1 MEPRN
6 FSSPDATEKNREARL
21 NKLRERRTKA
31 VTSNSDSVLRPIN
44 PESKSR
50 IGRSPEPI
58 RSPEPMRSPEPII
71 DNRFNNRADRQAE
84 GRTPEN
90 KLKPLP
96 NRQGFVEAQQRPENR
111 PDKRTELKPRKKS
124 NGSNN
129 RVIPIKSPIKSL
141 GWQVLRLAIAG
152 IGLSVIA
159 GTAISFWQNQQ
170 SIAAKTNAA
179 EVVVKENPTKSV
191 DPVPLELKTEAA
203 PLLSKIKELAAKEK
217 DLTMQMMVVDLDS
230 GAYVQVGA
238 NQPIAAAS
246 TIKTPILVAFFQ
258 DVDAGKIK
266 LDELLEMTAD
276 VKVGQAGELQYL
288 PTGTKISALE
298 TITKMIV
305 ISDNTATNMVI
316 KRLGGLTVLNQRF
329 KSWGLNGIVINAQL
343 PDLEGTN
350 TISTQDMVTLMSMLD
365 KGKLIEP
372 RSRDRFMDIMRR
384 PITNTLLPQGIGEEA
399 RIIHKT
405 GDIASSVGDAGIVDM
420 PNGKRYAIAV
430 MVKRPDNDQRAN
442 EMIRQIS
449 RATYDYFLNGGSLS
463 PTGNNSTP
471 AGSST
476 SSAEPASPS
485 NSGSSVIENITLPL
499 PNAVPNAP
507 TRLNP

>member
-1 MEPRN
+1 VEPRN

-31 VTSNSDSVLRPIN
+31 VTSNSETVLRPIN
-44 PESKSR
+44 PEYKTR
-50 IGRSPEPI
+50 LGRSPEL
-58 RSPEPMRSPEPII
+58 MRSPEPII
-71 DNRFNNRADRQAE
+71 DNRFSNRSDRNSV

-96 NRQGFVEAQQRPENR
+96 NRQGFVEARTEQRPNR
-111 PDKRTELKPRKKS
+111 PDNRTDNRTELRPRRKS
-124 NGSNN
+124 HGGNN
-129 RVIPIKSPIKSL
+129 RAIPIKSPFKAF

-179 EVVVKENPTKSV
+179 EVVVKENTSKST
-191 DPVPLELKTEAA
+191 DPVPLELKTEAGS
-203 PLLSKIKELAAKEK
+203 LLSKIKDLAAKEK
-217 DLTMQMMVVDLDS
+217 DMTMQMMVVDLDS
-230 GAYVQVGA
+230 GTYVQVGA

-288 PTGTKISALE
+288 STGTKISALE

-316 KRLGGLTVLNQRF
+316 KRLGGLAVLNQRF
-329 KSWGLNGIVINAQL
+329 KSWGLNGIVINNQL

-350 TISTQDMVTLMSMLD
+350 TISSQDMVTLMFMLD

-405 GDIASSVGDAGIVDM
+405 GDIASSVGDSGIVDM
-420 PNGKRYAIAV
+420 PNGKRYAISV

-463 PTGNNSTP
+463 STGNNATP
-471 AGSST
+471 AGNSAT
-476 SSAEPASPS
+476 SAEPAPS
-485 NSGSSVIENITLPL
+485 SRGNSVIENITFPL
-499 PNAVPNAP
+499 PNAAPNPSP